1 MIVFGPI
8 ILIGF
13 AFYEAKFASLP
24 FIPARFLKNRTV
36 IAAGLIGFF
45 DFISFYM
52 QYTYQYAFI
61 CTYTNK

>member
-1 MIVFGPI
+1 MITLGPI

-24 FIPARFLKNRTV
+24 FIPARFLRNRTV
-36 IAAGLIGFF
+36 MAAALIGFF
-45 DFISFYM
+45 DFVSFYV

-61 CTYTNK
+61 CKRIC